1 MKSKVNS
8 KKLVRFWCWIE
19 VIKDQETVLSRGFG
33 IMAVPESEEVGFKR
47 IGFSVSDSD
56 ANLPIKKRRFPTVHF
71 SPSPSEGISSF
82 HPDGNLLKIERP
94 SPPKKVSSFNPDENS
109 LKVEQPSLS
118 VTIVS
123 SSSADTCYGLSNRN
137 QDCVSNENKRKS
149 DTHSCY
155 VDMVQN
161 DIGMPGVEFPGP
173 GLGGHEDKSLV
184 TEKHSVHRSPE
195 IYGGLKLSSTGV
207 DSDPLGSNKEEEIDV
222 KMPEEKCGSSICQV
236 EGGAEAS
243 EKLVSY
249 QSCEHKGNSIKA
261 FIPSKEHLHLRINSS
276 SPKPTL
282 EEDPYVSEYESDG
295 NWNIA
300 EVEDDDDDNNI
311 EEDYEDG
318 EVRESMRK
326 EVHAC
331 EKREIEPLDHA
342 DCDDKKINSAGLPGH
357 ECFTLGPLEQ
367 ETKPENR
374 TLRVKTMFILQLKV
388 HLVSKN
394 MKIFV

>member
-1 MKSKVNS
+1 
-8 KKLVRFWCWIE
+8 
-19 VIKDQETVLSRGFG
+19 
-33 IMAVPESEEVGFKR
+33 MAVPESEEVGFKR
-47 IGFSVSDSD
+47 IGFSVSDYD
-56 ANLPIKKRRFPTVHF
+56 ANLPIKKRRFPVVQI

-94 SPPKKVSSFNPDENS
+94 SPPKKLSSFNPDENS
-109 LKVEQPSLS
+109 LEVEQPSLS

-195 IYGGLKLSSTGV
+195 IYGELKLSSTGV

-222 KMPEEKCGSSICQV
+222 KMPEEKCSSSICQV
-236 EGGAEAS
+236 EGGAEVS

-249 QSCEHKGNSIKA
+249 KSDLNKQNSLEPVLMDLSLNKQGSSCHCVKGNVGS
-261 FIPSKEHLHLRINSS
+261 
-276 SPKPTL
+276 
-282 EEDPYVSEYESDG
+282 
-295 NWNIA
+295 
-300 EVEDDDDDNNI
+300 
-311 EEDYEDG
+311 
-318 EVRESMRK
+318 
-326 EVHAC
+326 
-331 EKREIEPLDHA
+331 
-342 DCDDKKINSAGLPGH
+342 DCDD
-357 ECFTLGPLEQ
+357 
-367 ETKPENR
+367 
-374 TLRVKTMFILQLKV
+374 
-388 HLVSKN
+388 
-394 MKIFV
+394 